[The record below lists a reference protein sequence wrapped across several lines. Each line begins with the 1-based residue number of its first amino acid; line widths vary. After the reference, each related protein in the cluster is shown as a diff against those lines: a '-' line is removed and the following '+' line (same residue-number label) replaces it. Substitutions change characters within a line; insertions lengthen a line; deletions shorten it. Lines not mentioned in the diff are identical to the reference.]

1 MNMTSQSLRGN
12 SSTAPGMASQRE
24 LRSQH
29 GSLGPLASRQLPIAL
44 THSSFFSGLP
54 SRSLALSF
62 RLTLALVVLISVLA
76 GTEHAVAQ
84 NTAAIADREIVRRQE
99 GVLIA
104 NQLVT
109 KADRAF
115 DSKDYETAYVNY
127 LDALEN
133 VPEGSSAADV
143 RDPILEKFVKT
154 ALLYSQ
160 TLIDGGRYGDAERVA
175 KTILLPQYDPENRA
189 AVRILSNLEQPDYYN
204 KTVTPQFAADREQ
217 VQKLL
222 EEGKGFYAAGRFD
235 LAMKRYEQVLLIDR
249 YNNAARMGMEQVN
262 KQRSTYDANAYN
274 ETRSRLLWL
283 VDEAWERPINRNLSA
298 RATDSAIGL
307 RGDIRGNE
315 AITAKLNR
323 IIIPKVELRDTTV
336 REAVDF
342 LKQRSRDLDN
352 TTDDPAERRGVN
364 IVLKLNPTA
373 PTTDPTAAPVDG
385 SVVAEIPEVDQSGTA
400 DTRIT
405 MSLTNVPL
413 VEALRYLTDLAN
425 LKFKIEPFAVS
436 IVPVT
441 ENTTD
446 LVTKEYKV
454 PPGFIPSVATA
465 NAGSPIA
472 GPGGDTLTDARVRGR
487 TNAKDY
493 LESQQVPF
501 PEGSFAQYVPA
512 GSKLI
517 VRNTPDALDLIDYL
531 VDSSMGVQPTQVEI
545 ESRFLEVTQNNLEE
559 LGFDWLLGPLAI
571 GGGVYGAGGTEGFGT
586 NSNPTSPNANT
597 FPFGGVG
604 QNPVTGGLRSGAG
617 TGPDAAVTANS
628 IDALIAGIAQGA
640 SVAAPGIFGISGIF
654 TNPQFQ
660 VVIRALSQK
669 KGVDLMSAPKVTTKS
684 GRKAVV
690 RVVREF
696 PYPTEF
702 SPPEAPTLPEGTVEI
717 LLPIGTVISGGIV
730 TPTTPTQFEVRNV
743 GVTLEVEPIIGPD
756 NYTIDLN
763 LSPEVVEFD
772 GFINYGNPIRGALFN
787 AILGT
792 ITPTV
797 LTANVINQP
806 IFSTRKVTTSVSI
819 WDGQTVGLGGL
830 IREDIQ
836 KTEDKVPLLGDIP
849 IAGRLFRSNVDQKI
863 KRNLLI
869 FVTARIM
876 DAEGRPVRQDDS
888 DQEEIVEP
896 LGLPADLP
904 PPAFESRAFGK

>member
-1 MNMTSQSLRGN
+1 MNITSQSLHGILPTVN
-12 SSTAPGMASQRE
+12 
-24 LRSQH
+24 QH
-29 GSLGPLASRQLPIAL
+29 GCPSQDINPGPLASRRHLF
-44 THSSFFSGLP
+44 SSSPLQPEKCSP
-54 SRSLALSF
+54 SQTSQRNS
-62 RLTLALVVLISVLA
+62 RLTFVLLVLICTVTGFDQA
-76 GTEHAVAQ
+76 AAQ

-104 NQLVT
+104 NQLVV
-109 KADRAF
+109 KGDRAF

-133 VPEGSSAADV
+133 VPEGSSTSTV
-143 RDPILEKFVKT
+143 RAPIVAKFVKT
-154 ALLYSQ
+154 ALLYAQ
-160 TLIDGGRYGDAERVA
+160 ALIDGGRYADAERVA

-189 AVRILSNLEQPDYYN
+189 AVQILSNLEQPDHYN
-204 KTVTPQFAADREQ
+204 KTVTPQFAADRDQ
-217 VQKLL
+217 VLKLL
-222 EEGKGFYAAGRFD
+222 EEGKGFFAAGRFD

-307 RGDIRGNE
+307 RGDVRGNE

-323 IIIPKVELRDTTV
+323 IIIPKIELRDTTV

-342 LKQRSRDLDN
+342 LKQRSRDLD
-352 TTDDPAERRGVN
+352 TSTDDPAQRRGVN
-364 IVLKLNPTA
+364 IVLKLNPTSL
-373 PTTDPTAAPVDG
+373 AAPVDPNAVSPDG
-385 SVVAEIPEVDQSGTA
+385 AVVAEIPEAEQSGTA

-413 VEALRYLTDLAN
+413 VEALRYLTELAK
-425 LKFKIEPFAVS
+425 LKYKIEPFAVS

-454 PPGFIPSVATA
+454 PPGFIPSSSASED
-465 NAGSPIA
+465 GGPIA
-472 GPGGDTLTDARVRGR
+472 GPGASLTDARIRGR
-487 TNAKDY
+487 TNAKAY

-512 GSKLI
+512 GSKLV

-586 NSNPTSPNANT
+586 NLAPTSPAATT
-597 FPFGGVG
+597 FPFTAGGTPVG

-617 TGPDAAVTANS
+617 TGPNAAATANS

-640 SVAAPGIFGISGIF
+640 TVAAPGIFGISGIF

-669 KGVDLMSAPKVTTKS
+669 KGVDLMTAPKVTTKS
-684 GRKAVV
+684 GRKAVM

-702 SPPEAPTLPEGTVEI
+702 NPPEAPALPEGDSTIV
-717 LLPIGTVISGGIV
+717 LVPGSLVSGGIV
-730 TPTTPTQFEVRNV
+730 TPTTPTQFEVRNI

-772 GFINYGNPIRGALFN
+772 GFVNYGSP
-787 AILGT
+787 ILGAEFQFPNNLVP
-792 ITPTV
+792 IV
-797 LTANVINQP
+797 LTPNVINQP

-830 IREDIQ
+830 IREDVQ

-869 FVTARIM
+869 FVTARLM
-876 DAEGRPVRQDDS
+876 DAEGRPVRQDDA

-904 PPAFESRAFGK
+904 PPSFESRAFGK